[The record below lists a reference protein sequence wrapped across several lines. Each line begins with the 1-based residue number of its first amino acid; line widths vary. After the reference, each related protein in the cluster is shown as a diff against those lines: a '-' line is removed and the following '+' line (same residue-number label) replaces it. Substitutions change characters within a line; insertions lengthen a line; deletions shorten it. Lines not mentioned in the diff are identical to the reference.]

1 MHSKCLEFSL
11 LRRLHL
17 CVFAFYKFCNEETY
31 TVLICQPDHVFCSG
45 VSERINVSVPWWHHG
60 RIESLQLFQLFRR
73 QASSHHPCSSY
84 LRVLLGEDEQTDEH
98 PRVSKCACYDQVVA
112 FANSRNRKKPPFY
125 FIFSNYSS
133 VHFTHLFFLLWPH
146 HSLWKFSG
154 QGRNPSRS
162 FWPITGSL
170 NPLDQA
176 RDHSST
182 VTQAAEVRFLTYCH
196 SRNSSKQP
204 FRAVFPGSEVGEG

>member
-1 MHSKCLEFSL
+1 MFGIFTSTAPSPLCFCLLQILQWRNLYSPDLPAGSCLLFWCLWENQCQCPMMAPWTDRIAAAVSTVQMSGRLPSSL
-11 LRRLHL
+11 LLR
-17 CVFAFYKFCNEETY
+17 
-31 TVLICQPDHVFCSG
+31 
-45 VSERINVSVPWWHHG
+45 SEGPARGG
-60 RIESLQLFQLFRR
+60 R
-73 QASSHHPCSSY
+73 AN
-84 LRVLLGEDEQTDEH
+84 TDEH

-112 FANSRNRKKPPFY
+112 SANSRNRKKPPFY

-154 QGRNPSRS
+154 QGLNPSRS

-182 VTQAAEVRFLTYCH
+182 VTRATAVRFLTYCH

>member
-1 MHSKCLEFSL
+1 MFGIFTSMAPSL
-11 LRRLHL
+11 LLLHFTNL
-17 CVFAFYKFCNEETY
+17 AVKKPTQSSLASRIMSS
-31 TVLICQPDHVFCSG
+31 VLLSLRQSKSVSRDGTTNGSNRCSCFNCSDVRPTPTIPAPPIWGSCSG
-45 VSERINVSVPWWHHG
+45 QWAN
-60 RIESLQLFQLFRR
+60 
-73 QASSHHPCSSY
+73 
-84 LRVLLGEDEQTDEH
+84 TDEH
-98 PRVSKCACYDQVVA
+98 PRMSKCACYDQVVA